1 MTPPLAFLNVE
12 EMRWR
17 CDLGLPNQ
25 RRWLNHRYIGDEHRR
40 TFPSAALIVTQKNFR
55 FSDFR
60 SQIVDC
66 RLPIAD
72 CRFSDI
78 KTKPS
83 VLRPEYLN
91 LKSAIFKSEIILEL
105 KYLRLTQCEFIRPAL
120 LSFDTVAHF
129 Q

>member
-66 RLPIAD
+66 RLPIFRHKNKTE
-72 CRFSDI
+72 RFA
-78 KTKPS
+78 PG
-83 VLRPEYLN
+83 V
-91 LKSAIFKSEIILEL
+91 FKSEICNL
-105 KYLRLTQCEFIRPAL
+105 
-120 LSFDTVAHF
+120 
-129 Q
+129 